1 MPIEKKHS
9 VKISLT
15 IRLCLLSIFLW
26 LTPSLPAFSEQAP
39 NAPAAV
45 PEAATAPAE
54 DKLTEEKIAA
64 KRAELAPLIENARK
78 ALEPAKAPVADVTP
92 EAVPPEIIEQ
102 QKQLLQLLERID
114 SLLGQQSSAI
124 KQAAALASNLTQL
137 DEKMAQLKAKGPVEK
152 PPYSY
157 LLFDNLRDELQV
169 EVDKAAD
176 VQAAIKLN
184 QDNKDQAKKQ
194 YDDKEKARILAK
206 EALDKAG
213 DPAQAAILTAKLRT
227 ALFDSRAAQ
236 ETIVLRDLDGQNQA
250 ASKAIYDKNLEFLR
264 ERVRWIGDKAL
275 FLPKD
280 LQDQKDRLADE
291 RANLEKLQKDAA
303 TKRDTADK
311 LLQGAQERFAK
322 TPESIP
328 LREEVNARQYE
339 RDLYRDKEDIYTRRI
354 ERLKQQEEIWQRRF
368 DAVKRNATIEQLEK
382 WRSECQDSLNN
393 LQRAERLRNT
403 ELSNVRKD
411 QVTLNEKIERF
422 KDDADTAKFLKKQ
435 QDLYQQKINDINDN
449 LSRIEGTQRLYN
461 KLLSEI
467 EQVTKTWSFKEVWQY
482 AWLKINAVLDYGK
495 TFGEGEQGKNAF
507 TVRKGVIAL
516 IYLIVGV
523 KLARYLSRVLMGIL
537 LKRLGMHEGASDALQ
552 SLSYYFFL
560 IIVLLLTLNAINIPM
575 AAFTFMGGALAIG
588 VGFGSQNIL
597 NNFIS
602 GLILLI
608 ERPIRTGDIIEF
620 EGSCGT
626 VLSIGARCTKVM
638 MFNNIDLL
646 IPNSKLLENKVV
658 NLTLS
663 DRLIRTQL
671 SVGVAYGSDVRDVL
685 RLIKKAVDEHGLILR
700 KPEPF
705 VVFSDFGD
713 NALLFEVRFW
723 VEMNDKTNRLIVE
736 SDIRHRIYNLLND
749 AGIAISFPQ
758 RDIHLDTVR
767 PLEVRLLSESGASET
782 SVE

>member
-1 MPIEKKHS
+1 MTISNNHTP
-9 VKISLT
+9 KINLAFRLLMLSFSLWT
-15 IRLCLLSIFLW
+15 A
-26 LTPSLPAFSEQAP
+26 PSLPAFAAQETS
-39 NAPAAV
+39 APAAV
-45 PEAATAPAE
+45 PQAATATASDE
-54 DKLTEEKIAA
+54 DKLTEEKIAS

-92 EAVPPEIIEQ
+92 EAVPPEIVEQ

-114 SLLGQQSSAI
+114 SLLGQQNSAI
-124 KQAAALASNLTQL
+124 KQAAALASNQTQL

-169 EVDKAAD
+169 EVDKATD

-206 EALDKAG
+206 EALDKAS
-213 DPAQAAILTAKLRT
+213 DPVQTAILTAKLRT

-236 ETIVLRDLDGQNQA
+236 EMIVLRDLEGQNQA
-250 ASKAIYDKNLEFLR
+250 ASKAIYEKNLEFLR
-264 ERVRWIGDKAL
+264 ERVKWIGGKAL

-280 LQDQKDRLADE
+280 LKDQKDRLAEE
-291 RANLEKLQKDAA
+291 RANLEKLQKDAD
-303 TKRDTADK
+303 TKRETAEK

-322 TPESIP
+322 APESIA
-328 LREEVNARQYE
+328 LREEINARQYE
-339 RDLYRDKEDIYTRRI
+339 RDLYQDRVDLCARRLGW
-354 ERLKQQEEIWQRRF
+354 LKDREEIWQRRF
-368 DAVKRNATIEQLEK
+368 DVVNRNAAIQQLEK
-382 WRSECQDSLNN
+382 WRSESQNSLDSL
-393 LQRAERLRNT
+393 QSAERRRSS
-403 ELSNVRKD
+403 EMSNVRKD

-422 KDDADTAKFLKKQ
+422 KDDADVTKFLKKQ

-449 LSRIEGTQRLYN
+449 LSRIEGTRRLYN

-467 EQVTKTWSFKEVWQY
+467 EQETKTWSFKEVWQY
-482 AWLKINAVLDYGK
+482 VWLKINAVLDYGK
-495 TFGEGEQGKNAF
+495 TFGEGEEGKNAF

-516 IYLIVGV
+516 IYLIAGV
-523 KLARYLSRVLMGIL
+523 TLARYLSRVLMGIL
-537 LKRLGMHEGASDALQ
+537 LKRLGVHEGASNALQ

-560 IIVLLLTLNAINIPM
+560 IIVFLLTLNAINIPM
-575 AAFTFMGGALAIG
+575 AAFTFLGGALAIG

-608 ERPIRTGDIIEF
+608 ERPIRAGDIIEY
-620 EGSCGT
+620 EGSCGS
-626 VLSIGARCTKVM
+626 VVSIGARCTRIM
-638 MFNNIDLL
+638 MFDNIDLL

-663 DRLIRTQL
+663 DKIVRTGVK
-671 SVGVAYGSDVRDVL
+671 VGAAYGSDVRDVL
-685 RLIKKAVDEHGLILR
+685 RLMKKAVDEHGLILR

-705 VVFSDFGD
+705 VTFSDFGD

-723 VEMNDKTNRLIVE
+723 VEMNVKTNRLIVE
-736 SDIRHRIYNLLND
+736 SDVRHRIYNLFND
-749 AGIAISFPQ
+749 AGIAIAFPQ

-767 PLEVRLLSESGASET
+767 PLEVRWFSESAKTPAE
-782 SVE
+782 